1 MYYYTMSDKE
11 EIISKYLPVE
21 EEMLNSGGGCL
32 ELEYER
38 WEYSM

>member
-1 MYYYTMSDKE
+1 M
-11 EIISKYLPVE
+11 PVERE